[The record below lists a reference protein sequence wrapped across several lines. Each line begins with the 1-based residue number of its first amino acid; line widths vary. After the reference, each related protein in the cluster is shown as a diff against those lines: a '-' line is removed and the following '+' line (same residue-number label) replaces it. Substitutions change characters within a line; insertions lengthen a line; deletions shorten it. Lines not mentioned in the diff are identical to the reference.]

1 MATAT
6 VCRTVR
12 LNDIGVVFTVTIVE
26 CDAEGELVVKD
37 ISLASV
43 KELIFQKPDDAQT
56 AVVQTAV
63 FTTDGT
69 DGKIQYTAA
78 VDDLD
83 EVGRWFLEGRVTLP
97 TGVFTSS
104 RGHFDVEEII
114 A

>member
-1 MATAT
+1 MSVAT

-12 LNDIGVVFTVTIVE
+12 LNDVGVIFTVTIVE
-26 CDAEGELVVKD
+26 CDAEGDLIVKD
-37 ISLASV
+37 ISAATV

-56 AVVQTAV
+56 AVEQTAV

-69 DGKIQYTAA
+69 DGKIEYTA
-78 VDDLD
+78 VGGDLD

-104 RGHFDVEEII
+104 RGLFDVEDII